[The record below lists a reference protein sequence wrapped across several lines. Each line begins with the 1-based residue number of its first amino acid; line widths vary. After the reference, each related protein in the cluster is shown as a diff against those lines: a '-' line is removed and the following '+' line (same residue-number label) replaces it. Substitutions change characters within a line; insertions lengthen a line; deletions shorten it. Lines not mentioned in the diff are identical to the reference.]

1 MDTVTYP
8 EKQVVEFLS
17 AHFIPLRIKSD
28 TKPYAT
34 DFNVKWT
41 PTLVTLS
48 PEGTEHHRTVGFLGP
63 GELIPSLLLGEAKY
77 HFDNDCFDAALK
89 SLEQLTQQYAKSDNA
104 AEAIFLTGV
113 CQYKRSHDP
122 KPLKAAYE
130 QLAARFPDS
139 EWTKRAYPYR
149 LL

>member
-8 EKQVVEFLS
+8 EQKVIDFIT
-17 AHFIPLRIKSD
+17 AHFIPLRLKFD
-28 TKPYAT
+28 AQPYAA

-41 PTLVTLS
+41 PTMVTLA
-48 PEGTEHHRTVGFLGP
+48 PDGKEHHRTVGFLAP
-63 GELIPSLLLGEAKY
+63 DELIPSLLLGEAKY
-77 HFDNDCFDAALK
+77 HFDNDCFTPALK
-89 SLEQLTQQYAKSDNA
+89 CLDQVVQQYATSDSTP
-104 AEAIFLTGV
+104 EAMFLTGV
-113 CQYKRSHDP
+113 CRYKSTHDA

-130 QLAARFPDS
+130 QLAAKFPNS

>member
-8 EKQVVEFLS
+8 DTKVIQFVTD
-17 AHFIPLRIKSD
+17 HFIPLRIKSD
-28 TKPYAT
+28 AEPYANN
-34 DFNVKWT
+34 FNIKWT
-41 PTLVTLS
+41 PTLVTLA
-48 PEGTEHHRTVGFLGP
+48 PDGKEHHRTVGFLGP
-63 GELIPSLLLGEAKY
+63 EELIPSLLLGEAKY
-77 HFDNDCFDAALK
+77 HFDNDCFDPALK
-89 SLEQLTQQYAKSDNA
+89 CLGQVVQQYATSDSV

-113 CQYKRSHDP
+113 CQYKRTHDA

-130 QLAARFPDS
+130 QLAAKFPAS